1 MCGGESRAAE
11 VIDVDSGHA
20 RLGISIDQDAGQ
32 TNAPEGVK
40 AAIPS
45 QAQADKAVYGS
56 TADGTLEGA
65 IQGWNQQKRQVVLL
79 ADLSDAADQERCE
92 RVRKDHLNRLWNEE
106 SYGSASFGGN
116 QSSGWMRGIAQ
127 LAGDRHAA
135 LQRGLA
141 VLLGGI

>member
-65 IQGWNQQKRQVVLL
+65 IQGRNQHKRQVVLL
-79 ADLSDAADQERCE
+79 SDLSAAADQERCE
-92 RVRKDHLNRLWNEE
+92 QVRISDRNRPWNEQ
-106 SYGSASFGGN
+106 SF
-116 QSSGWMRGIAQ
+116 
-127 LAGDRHAA
+127 
-135 LQRGLA
+135 
-141 VLLGGI
+141 